1 MKRSIFAAAAIA
13 AGAVAAAPT
22 VSHAQTQPR
31 VEAGVLRCDV
41 AGGTGFIFGSTKQL
55 ACTFKTGNRVERY
68 NGTIRKWGVDI
79 GATADSVIVWGVL
92 APTKDIPPDTL
103 RGSYT
108 GVSAE
113 ATVGVGVGANAL
125 IGGNNESIVL
135 QPVSVQA
142 QSGLNIAAGITS
154 IELVAA
160 P

>member
-1 MKRSIFAAAAIA
+1 MKRAITILAALT
-13 AGAVAAAPT
+13 AGALASAPAT
-22 VSHAQTQPR
+22 AQER

-41 AGGTGFIFGSTKQL
+41 AGGTGFIFGSTKEL
-55 ACTFKTGNRVERY
+55 ACTYESVSGGVEDY
-68 NGTIRKWGVDI
+68 TGTIRKYGVDI
-79 GATADSVIVWGVL
+79 GSTADSVIVWGVL

-103 RGSYT
+103 RGTYR

-125 IGGNNESIVL
+125 IGGNEESIVL

-154 IELVAA
+154 IELLPAM
-160 P
+160 